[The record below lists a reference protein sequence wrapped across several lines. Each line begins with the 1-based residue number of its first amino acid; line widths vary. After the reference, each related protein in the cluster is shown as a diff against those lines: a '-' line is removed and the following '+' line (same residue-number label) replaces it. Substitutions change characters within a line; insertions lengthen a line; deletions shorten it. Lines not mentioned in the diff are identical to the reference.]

1 MSSDIENA
9 AVRDNEAE
17 QRYELEIDGHLAVIE
32 YELGPQRILFLH
44 TEVPKE
50 LEGHGVAG
58 KMARFALDDARARHL
73 AVVPLCPF
81 VASYIRQHQEYAD
94 LVSPGHR
101 VNMKPEETE

>member
-1 MSSDIENA
+1 MSDDVDSA
-9 AVRDNEAE
+9 AIRNNEAE

-32 YELGPQRILFLH
+32 YERGPQRVLFIH

-58 KMARFALDDARARHL
+58 KLARFALEDARAQHL

-81 VASYIRQHQEYAD
+81 VASYIRQHQEYAN
-94 LVSPGHR
+94 LVSPGHQ
-101 VNMKPEETE
+101 VNMKPE

>member
-1 MSSDIENA
+1 MSDDIENA
-9 AVRDNEAE
+9 PVRNNEAE
-17 QRYELEIDGHLAVIE
+17 QRYELESDGQLAVIE
-32 YELGPQRILFLH
+32 YEEGPERILYLH

-58 KMARFALDDARARHL
+58 KIARFALEDARARHL

-81 VASYIRQHQEYAD
+81 MASYIRQHQEYAD

-101 VNMKPEETE
+101 VNIQPD